1 MLFYKFIKQGGWDKF
16 NKREGN
22 LNGNGIRKLL
32 VMLFV
37 LAFFQ
42 MAENKATSNEK
53 KHPVIVNPKNPQL
66 DNKKPRLCVEK
77 AFTKEILFSEPKED
91 VQVTID
97 SKGNIYVVDSKSAII
112 KFFDKNG
119 VLIRYFGKKGKE
131 REEII
136 FPVNL
141 LITPQNEIL
150 IKDKAKFCLY
160 LFSSQGKLLKKI
172 PYSIPNLG
180 KIRINSKGNIIA
192 DCFNYEGSEALF
204 EICEYDKE
212 LNLIKTL
219 GSWDVS
225 ETLNKKELLYFGRYI
240 DWELMRD
247 DRLVVGRSDKYIFY
261 ICSPD
266 GNIIREFRK
275 EFEPIKISPEER
287 EKELD
292 RASPSAKERLKN
304 MVYHKAFQ
312 YFTIDNENRI
322 IVKTWEKTLDN
333 KNYYYD
339 VFNPEGVYISR
350 FEGNFYIKKWLN
362 GEFLAVEALPDGR
375 SILKKYKVIWN

>member
-1 MLFYKFIKQGGWDKF
+1 MF
-16 NKREGN
+16 NKRKGN
-22 LNGNGIRKLL
+22 LKGNVIGKVFSI
-32 VMLFV
+32 LFV
-37 LAFFQ
+37 LTFFQ
-42 MAENKATSNEK
+42 LAENKAISNEK

-66 DNKKPRLCVEK
+66 DNKKLRLCVEK
-77 AFTKEILFSEPKED
+77 AFTKEILFSVPKED

-97 SKGNIYVVDSKSAII
+97 SKGNIYVVDSESAAI
-112 KFFDKNG
+112 KVFDKNG
-119 VLIRYFGKKGKE
+119 ILISQFVKRVKK
-131 REEII
+131 EEIV

-141 LITPQNEIL
+141 LITPHNEIL

-192 DCFNYEGSEALF
+192 DCFNYGGSEALF
-204 EICEYDKE
+204 EIYEYDKE
-212 LNLIKTL
+212 LNFIKTL
-219 GSWDVS
+219 NSWDVS
-225 ETLNKKELLYFGRYI
+225 EALIKKELLYFGRYI
-240 DWELMRD
+240 DWELMSD
-247 DRLVVGRSDKYIFY
+247 DRLVIGRSDTYTFY

-266 GNIIREFRK
+266 GNVIREFKK
-275 EFEPIKISPEER
+275 EYEAARISPEEMER
-287 EKELD
+287 ELN
-292 RASPSAKERLKN
+292 RASPSAKEKLKN
-304 MVYHKAFQ
+304 IVYHKAFQ

-322 IVKTWEKTLDN
+322 IVRTWEKTIDN

-350 FEGNFYIKKWLN
+350 FEGNFYIKKWMN
-362 GEFLAVEALPDGR
+362 EEFLAVEDLPDGR